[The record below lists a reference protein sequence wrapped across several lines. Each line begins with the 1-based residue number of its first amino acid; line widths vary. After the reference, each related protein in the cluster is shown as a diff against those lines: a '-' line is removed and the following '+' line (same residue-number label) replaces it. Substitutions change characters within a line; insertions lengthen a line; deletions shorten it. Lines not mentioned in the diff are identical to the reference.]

1 MSFLEIKVNH
11 MKSLQIH
18 WNFTVKSTEKLGIFN
33 KKWNIDGISWE
44 FPVNSEELPGK
55 SSQIQGKRN

>member
-1 MSFLEIKVNH
+1 

-18 WNFTVKSTEKLGIFN
+18 GNFTVKSTDKLGIFN

-44 FPVNSEELPGK
+44 FPVNSKEFPGK
-55 SSQIQGKRN
+55 SSQIQGKRT

>member
-18 WNFTVKSTEKLGIFN
+18 WNFTENLGIFN

-55 SSQIQGKRN
+55 SSQIQGKRT